1 MVLLQ
6 MFFCSVLSLP
16 KEKKRCQQ
24 VCESSTT
31 SPAVWGSTE
40 RCSTHGLTTSGG
52 ASSFEWEA
60 KVRGARGQVYM
71 VVNNALPQCGTHV
84 TPLFQVTFPSPFPLI
99 SLFSLLPVVSFL
111 STCLSFPSPAP
122 PLLWYSYL
130 EERCKLP
137 QRVRAEPGRQ
147 MQFGEFWA

>member
-16 KEKKRCQQ
+16 KEKNVVSKCVNRVRQ
-24 VCESSTT
+24 VRLFEVRRNVVPLTVWQPVAA
-31 SPAVWGSTE
+31 PA
-40 RCSTHGLTTSGG
+40 LLSGRP
-52 ASSFEWEA
+52 